1 MFGFEINAICESCGK
16 PIEVSP
22 QTVEKKDV
30 QCIENDEWLQIIT
43 YECKECNRVHIV
55 QIDNIDTKNLLRELT
70 KLMARAA
77 RKKRAHKQLS
87 KKEVTKL
94 TKIRTDLAEKRL
106 LLKQEYQ
113 GKHYLSDSLEEKEFE
128 VSM

>member
-1 MFGFEINAICESCGK
+1 MFEMKAVCERCGK
-16 PIEVSP
+16 SIEVNP
-22 QTVEKKDV
+22 QTVEKEDV
-30 QCIENDEWLQIIT
+30 QCLENGEWLQIIT

-55 QIDNIDTKNLLRELT
+55 QIDNMDTKNLLRELT

-77 RKKRAHKQLS
+77 KKKNSHKDMS
-87 KKEVTKL
+87 KKEITKI

-106 LLKQEYQ
+106 LLKQTYQ
-113 GKHYLSDSLEEKEFE
+113 GKHYLSDSLEERTFE